1 MFRGTTWRRGCRN
14 RVEYLA
20 LTLESLTLSR
30 CTGRPARGNN
40 SFYLLK
46 HHSVSMAAQ
55 PQLIAISLIDFVAAF
70 LLVWSFPGT
79 FMLVLAL
86 VLMSKGIWSIISSV
100 RNGFYFDFLG
110 WVDFAAAVVLLA
122 INSGMAISFAWIV
135 GIIIAVKAVYTLLT
149 SL

>member
-1 MFRGTTWRRGCRN
+1 
-14 RVEYLA
+14 
-20 LTLESLTLSR
+20 
-30 CTGRPARGNN
+30 
-40 SFYLLK
+40 
-46 HHSVSMAAQ
+46 MAAQ